1 MGRKMPEPSERVVTV
16 TVVQAGLPDVILQ
29 CPGKFFFLKLA
40 HTNHQIK

>member
-29 CPGKFFFLKLA
+29 CPGKKVF
-40 HTNHQIK
+40 TQISTY